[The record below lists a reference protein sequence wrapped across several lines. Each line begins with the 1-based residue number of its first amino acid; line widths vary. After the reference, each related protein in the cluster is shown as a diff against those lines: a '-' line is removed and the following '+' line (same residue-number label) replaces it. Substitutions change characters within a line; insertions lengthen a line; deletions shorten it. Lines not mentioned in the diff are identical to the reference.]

1 MPEQQPEAQLEG
13 TPESDHRMSSPEGPD
28 NPAAPADHTTVEQ
41 LVREQL
47 SKALGGKRGV
57 IEGAVPTLGFTISW
71 IAVHELKL
79 SLAISFGLAAVL
91 LLIRIIQRSTVQ
103 FVINSI
109 IGISIAAIFA
119 LRSGRAEDA
128 FLPGLIYNSAY
139 AVFLIGSV
147 VLRWPLIGFLIGS
160 VTGDP
165 TAWHKDKQLV
175 ALCSKL
181 TWILAIPCVLRVLVQ
196 YPLWASHQA
205 GWLGVAKI
213 AMGWP
218 LQLAALAAMAWV
230 LSRDKTEI
238 TVQKSGLDDRV

>member
-1 MPEQQPEAQLEG
+1 MPEQRPETQLDAE
-13 TPESDHRMSSPEGPD
+13 PEHGDGSSGEERAT
-28 NPAAPADHTTVEQ
+28 AAEFTTVEQ
-41 LVREQL
+41 LVRDQL
-47 SKALGGKRGV
+47 AKALGGKRGV
-57 IEGAVPTLGFTISW
+57 LEGAVPTLGFTISW
-71 IAVHELKL
+71 IAFHELKL
-79 SLAISFGLAAVL
+79 SLAISFGLAAVAL
-91 LLIRIIQRSTVQ
+91 VIRLVQRSTIQ
-103 FVINSI
+103 FVFNSI
-109 IGISIAAIFA
+109 IGITIAAIFA

-147 VLRWPLIGFLIGS
+147 VVRWPLIGFLIGS

-181 TWILAIPCVLRVLVQ
+181 TWILAVPCVLRVLVQ

-205 GWLGVAKI
+205 GWLGVAKL

-238 TVQKSGLDDRV
+238 SVNRSGWAGRF